1 MFRNLRTVLFAAAML
16 IACSSLTLAQPRDDD
31 DRSQERDRSE
41 HKGSDGS
48 RDDHGRRE
56 RDGDN
61 HARAFTS
68 SRICRDTSRVTSR
81 SSGAEATSSLGWQS
95 EKKRS
100 EGGAA
105 LASRGSKSR
114 DEKR

>member
-31 DRSQERDRSE
+31 DRSQERDRYE

-56 RDGDN
+56 RDRDRDRDRDN

-95 EKKRS
+95 GKKRS
-100 EGGAA
+100 SPA
-105 LASRGSKSR
+105 R
-114 DEKR
+114 